1 MLPHLIAAGGRHTV
15 GLRADGTVVAVGAS
29 TAGECRTSTWQ
40 NIVDVAAGSVHM
52 ARNTGK
58 SHTLGL
64 ADDGTV
70 QACGWNNHGQC
81 DVQKWRNIVG
91 IAAGWRFSVGLRGN
105 GTAVTA
111 GRLADDELVT
121 WHNITEITCGDWHV
135 VARLSD
141 GTAPRCG
148 K

>member
-29 TAGECRTSTWQ
+29 TAGEGRTSTWQ

-64 ADDGTV
+64 ANDGSV

-91 IAAGWRFSVGLRGN
+91 IAAGWRFSVGLREKWDCRYSWS
-105 GTAVTA
+105 ACV
-111 GRLADDELVT
+111 
-121 WHNITEITCGDWHV
+121 
-135 VARLSD
+135 
-141 GTAPRCG
+141 
-148 K
+148 